1 MEKFVI
7 TGGKPLHGE
16 VTISGAKNAAV
27 GILPAT
33 ILAAD
38 VCVIEN
44 LPDISDVA
52 VSLKILSTLGA
63 SIKMLNR
70 NTYEI
75 DTTHLN
81 STNVPD
87 DLSRQMRASYYFL
100 GALLSRFGK
109 AQVAMPGG
117 CNLGPRPIDQHLKVF
132 SALGAEDSVDYGMIT
147 VRAKELNGAHIFFD
161 KVSVGATMNGM
172 LSAVM
177 AQGQTILENCAKE
190 PHVVDLAN
198 FLNMCGAD
206 VRGAGT
212 DVIKVRGVEKMHGC
226 TYSIIPDQI
235 EAGSYMVAAAATGGD
250 VLIKNV
256 TPKHLEPITAK
267 LRRAGVDVE
276 EFDDSVRVS
285 RKGDIL
291 PLKINTMPH
300 PGFPTDMQ
308 PLMGVLLSVAKG
320 TSTITESVWDNRF
333 RYVDELR
340 KMGAVVQVDGQVAV
354 FEGVDKLNPA
364 PLRASDLRAGAAMV
378 VAALMADG
386 TSEIEEIG
394 HIERGYENIVE
405 KLRGL
410 GADISKVDRVP
421 AALEQA
427 RKGRM
432 HILGKLTECI
442 AEPREDYKPCVPRIV
457 QIVIPQDMIGPVIG
471 PGGKVIQD
479 IQKTT
484 GTTITITEVDN
495 KGIVDIFGQ
504 DKTALDGALN
514 RIKAIVAIPEIGE
527 TYHGKIRSIVTFG
540 AFVEIMPGKD
550 ALLHIS
556 EIDYKRFE
564 TMEETGLK
572 EGDMIEVKVIGIDP
586 KTNKLKLSHRVLIPQ
601 PEGWTEPERRPR
613 ERGDRPRRRPEHK
626 E

>member
-1 MEKFVI
+1 LTKYVI
-7 TGGKPLHGE
+7 QGGSPLFGE
-16 VTISGAKNAAV
+16 VNISGAKNAAV
-27 GILPAT
+27 AIIPAA
-33 ILAAD
+33 LMVD
-38 VCVIEN
+38 GVCRIEN
-44 LPDISDVA
+44 VPQISDVTLC
-52 VSLKILSTLGA
+52 LKILEQLGA
-63 SIKMLNR
+63 NIRTINR
-70 NTYEI
+70 HTVEI
-75 DTTHLN
+75 DCTHIR
-81 STNVPD
+81 STRTSYE
-87 DLSRQMRASYYFL
+87 LARKIRASYYL
-100 GALLSRFGK
+100 IGALLGRFGQ
-109 AQVAMPGG
+109 AEVAMPGG

-340 KMGAVVQVDGQVAV
+340 KMGAMVQVDGQVAV

-410 GADISKVDRVP
+410 GAEISKVERMP
-421 AALEQA
+421 AALESA
-427 RKGRM
+427 M
-432 HILGKLTECI
+432 
-442 AEPREDYKPCVPRIV
+442 
-457 QIVIPQDMIGPVIG
+457 
-471 PGGKVIQD
+471 
-479 IQKTT
+479 
-484 GTTITITEVDN
+484 
-495 KGIVDIFGQ
+495 
-504 DKTALDGALN
+504 
-514 RIKAIVAIPEIGE
+514 
-527 TYHGKIRSIVTFG
+527 
-540 AFVEIMPGKD
+540 
-550 ALLHIS
+550 
-556 EIDYKRFE
+556 
-564 TMEETGLK
+564 
-572 EGDMIEVKVIGIDP
+572 
-586 KTNKLKLSHRVLIPQ
+586 
-601 PEGWTEPERRPR
+601 
-613 ERGDRPRRRPEHK
+613 
-626 E
+626 